1 VKRNVLLRYGGFLF
15 SVGGARVTS
24 VLISSLT
31 FPYLVR
37 QLGVEMYGLWSYVV
51 AIGAFLDCIA
61 DPGLTVYA
69 TQHVATRR
77 REGFSLLPDVLAL
90 RLLCSV
96 LAIVI
101 LLVIASFEVR
111 PEVRELLRLYGVG
124 LFFVNLLG
132 SDYLLGA
139 LEMFHARSLLA
150 VIQQAVCAV
159 GFFTLVHSPKD
170 VLWLPISILGT
181 SALSGVAGWII
192 LWRQG
197 FRLPPS
203 LRPSSWKG
211 ILVPSGH
218 YAVSSLMSNFY
229 HRTGHVAVRW
239 FLGDHALGIY
249 SAAVRFVD
257 ILRHFVV
264 VVLNVLMPR
273 MALEA
278 KSGPRLR
285 RLARFAAG
293 IVAIISIPFTA
304 GLISTAHLVVPWI
317 LGTKYGEDV
326 PLLKWMSFYV
336 ISASAASLLAG
347 TILYAMGRHRAYLV
361 STAGGAAVGV
371 LLYLVLTPT
380 LGLTGAGLAFVL
392 AEVAV
397 AAIAYSL
404 LPRDLRDLWK
414 TPVIAVA
421 LLAGLLMVAAVRL
434 VANYDSQVLIVIS
447 AGAVVYIL
455 SCGWFVRKWLL
466 QQVETVQ

>member
-1 VKRNVLLRYGGFLF
+1 MKRNVLLRYSGFLF

-69 TQHVATRR
+69 TQHVATQR
-77 REGFSLLPDVLAL
+77 REGFGVLPDVLAL
-90 RLLCSV
+90 RFLCSG
-96 LAIVI
+96 LAIAI

-111 PEVRELLRLYGVG
+111 PEVRGLLQLYGVG

-150 VIQQAVCAV
+150 VIQQAICAV
-159 GFFTLVHSPKD
+159 GFFTFVRSPKD

-181 SALSGVAGWII
+181 SALCGVAGWII
-192 LWRQG
+192 LWHQG
-197 FRLPPS
+197 FRLPLN
-203 LRPSSWKG
+203 LRPTSWKG

-239 FLGDHALGIY
+239 FLGDHALGNY

-257 ILRHFVV
+257 LLRNFVV
-264 VVLNVLMPR
+264 VVLSVLMPR

-293 IVAIISIPFTA
+293 IVAVISIPFTA
-304 GLISTAHLVVPWI
+304 GLISTSHLVVPWI
-317 LGTKYGEDV
+317 LGTKYSEDV
-326 PLLKWMSFYV
+326 PLLRWMSFYV

-361 STAGGAAVGV
+361 STAGGAATGV
-371 LLYLVLTPT
+371 LLYLVLTPV

-414 TPVIAVA
+414 NPMIAVA
-421 LLAGLLMVAAVRL
+421 LLAGLLMVAAVKV
-434 VANYDSQVLIVIS
+434 VASYDSRVLIVIS
-447 AGAVVYIL
+447 AGAIVYIL
-455 SCGWFVRKWLL
+455 SCGWFVRKWLI
-466 QQVETVQ
+466 QQLGVAQ

>member
-1 VKRNVLLRYGGFLF
+1 MKRNVLLRYGGYLF

-24 VLISSLT
+24 VLISSVT

-51 AIGAFLDCIA
+51 SIGAFLDCIA

-77 REGFSLLPDVLAL
+77 REGFGLLPDVLAL
-90 RLLCSV
+90 RLLCS
-96 LAIVI
+96 LAAIVI

-159 GFFTLVHSPKD
+159 GFFAFVHSPQD
-170 VLWLPISILGT
+170 VLWLPVSILG
-181 SALSGVAGWII
+181 SSILSGVAGWII

-197 FRLPPS
+197 FRLPLT
-203 LRPSSWKG
+203 LRPLSWKG
-211 ILVPSGH
+211 ILVPSSH

-278 KSGPRLR
+278 KSGPRLG

-304 GLISTAHLVVPWI
+304 GLISTAHLVVPWM
-317 LGTKYGEDV
+317 LGTKYDEDV
-326 PLLKWMSFYV
+326 SLLRWMSFYV
-336 ISASAASLLAG
+336 ISASAASLLSG

-361 STAGGAAVGV
+361 STAGGAVVGV
-371 LLYLVLTPT
+371 VLYLLLTPM
-380 LGLTGAGLAFVL
+380 LGLAGAGLAFVL

-404 LPRDLRDLWK
+404 LPRVLRDLWK
-414 TPVIAVA
+414 NPMIAVA
-421 LLAGLLMVAAVRL
+421 LLASLLMVAAVRL
-434 VANYDSQVLIVIS
+434 VASYDSQVLIVIS
-447 AGAVVYIL
+447 AGAFVYIL

-466 QQVETVQ
+466 DQLETAQ

>member
-24 VLISSLT
+24 VLISSVT

-51 AIGAFLDCIA
+51 AIGAFLDCVA

-69 TQHVATRR
+69 TQHLAARR
-77 REGFSLLPDVLAL
+77 REGFGLLSDVLAL
-90 RLLCSV
+90 RLLCS
-96 LAIVI
+96 LAAIVI
-101 LLVIASFEVR
+101 LLVIARFEVR
-111 PEVRELLRLYGVG
+111 AEVRELLWVYGVG
-124 LFFVNLLG
+124 LFFVNLAG

-150 VIQQAVCAV
+150 VIQQAICAV

-170 VLWLPISILGT
+170 VLWLPISVLGSSVLT
-181 SALSGVAGWII
+181 GVTGWII

-197 FRLPPS
+197 FRVSPH
-203 LRPSSWKG
+203 LRPSRWKG
-211 ILVPSGH
+211 ILVPSSH

-257 ILRHFVV
+257 LLRNFVV

-278 KSGPRLR
+278 KSGPRLL
-285 RLARFAAG
+285 RLAKFAAG
-293 IVAIISIPFTA
+293 MVALMSIPLTA
-304 GLISTAHLVVPWI
+304 GLISTAHLVVPWL
-317 LGTKYGEDV
+317 LGAKYGEDV
-326 PLLKWMSFYV
+326 PLLRWMAFYV

-361 STAGGAAVGV
+361 STAGGAAAGV

-392 AEVAV
+392 AEVVV

-404 LPRDLRDLWK
+404 LPSDLRDLWK
-414 TPVIAVA
+414 NPMITIG
-421 LLAGLLMVAAVRL
+421 LLASLVMVAALRL
-434 VANYDSQVLIVIS
+434 VASYSPQVLTVIS
-447 AGAVVYIL
+447 TGTIVYIL

-466 QQVETVQ
+466 QQLETTQ